1 MSTPNATAPRVRG
14 VRIGVVVPVS
24 LGVVALVVLA
34 AVLGVALVPQDPG
47 QQHLLTG
54 ATGPSSA
61 HWLGTDDLGRDI
73 FARLVAGTRTA
84 VLGPAVAALGTT
96 LVGLVLGLLAG
107 FRGGLV
113 DEIIMR
119 TTDFVYAVPALLVI
133 IVVVGLFSGSYW
145 VAVAV
150 LVLLAAP
157 GATRIVRAAVLAQR
171 GLPYVEAARTL
182 GLRDRRLMLVHI
194 TPNVLPTVV
203 TGLLLEFSAALV
215 ALSALSFLGLGVP
228 PGAADW
234 GRMVAENRALLQLNA
249 WSILAPALMLAI
261 TASAV
266 TAIGDW
272 LHERLERRATTHD

>member
-1 MSTPNATAPRVRG
+1 MSTPSATAPRVRG

-24 LGVVALVVLA
+24 LAVVALVVLA

-113 DEIIMR
+113 DEVIMR

-203 TGLLLEFSAALV
+203 TSLLLEFSAALV

>member
-1 MSTPNATAPRVRG
+1 MSTPSATAPRVRG

-24 LGVVALVVLA
+24 LAVVALVVLA

-203 TGLLLEFSAALV
+203 TSLLLEFSAALV